1 MRFFA
6 KAYVKEL
13 INIGIPKSGASTV
26 TITEKDSG
34 ENIRKGTCT
43 SVPANGGSGYAI
55 GCELIKTNAANGQCA
70 RWINQGT
77 ATSCSFR
84 PSGPVIGYGFNAGG
98 GAVAC
103 SNGVTAFVSTDMRV
117 RAEDIQF
124 LEFAVSDDSDN
135 ILAQKAT
142 DGVVTATLSA
152 DPLVAHSIRYA
163 TLRSGCVPEFDIYAA
178 GKHTTVAGQVYND
191 ITVTGVTASDLIL
204 VCYSGSDDSDT
215 ITKSAY
221 QAADTIRVTMSA
233 DPLVAHQ
240 LSYVVLRPRGSFKPS
255 HYVFAAGVH
264 TTVGGAAAEAITVA
278 GMLATDIPIVLYNT
292 TDDTDTILKS
302 VPTANTL
309 TVTMSADPL
318 VGHKLAYM
326 VLRAY

>member
-6 KAYVKEL
+6 KAAIKEL
-13 INIGIPKSGASTV
+13 INLGYPKSGASTV
-26 TITEKDSG
+26 TILEKDSSG
-34 ENIRKGTCT
+34 NIRKGTCT

-55 GCELIKTNAANGQCA
+55 GCVLTKSNAANGQCA
-70 RWINQGT
+70 TWVNQGT

-84 PSGPVIGYGFNAGG
+84 PFGPVIGYGFNAGG

-124 LEFAVSDDSDN
+124 LQFLGSDDSDN

-178 GKHTTVAGQVYND
+178 GKATSTAGQVYND
-191 ITVTGVTASDLIL
+191 ITVTGVTASDL
-204 VCYSGSDDSDT
+204 VFACYSASDDSDI
-215 ITKSAY
+215 ITKAAY
-221 QAADTIRVTMSA
+221 QAADTVRVTMSA
-233 DPLVAHQ
+233 DPLTAHE

-255 HYVFAAGVH
+255 HYVFTAGVH
-264 TTVGGAAAEAITVA
+264 TTVGGAAAEAITVT
-278 GMLATDIPIVLYNT
+278 GMLATDIPIVFYNT
-292 TDDTDTILKS
+292 TNDTDTIVKS
-302 VPTANTL
+302 VPTAGTL
-309 TVTMSADPL
+309 TVTMSADPSTA
-318 VGHKLAYM
+318 HKLAYM